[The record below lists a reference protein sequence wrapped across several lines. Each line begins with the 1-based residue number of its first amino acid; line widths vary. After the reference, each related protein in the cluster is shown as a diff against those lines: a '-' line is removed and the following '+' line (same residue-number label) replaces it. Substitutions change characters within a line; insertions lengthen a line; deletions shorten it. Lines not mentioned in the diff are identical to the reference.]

1 VRYCHYRLTKWLPRS
16 ETTAGQKNVAHPALG
31 EKAKICL
38 SPLHVQLGLI
48 KVSVKPVDK
57 DSKGVD
63 YLRQAFPGISKANM
77 ID

>member
-1 VRYCHYRLTKWLPRS
+1 VRYCHYRITKWPPRS
-16 ETTAGQKNVAHPALG
+16 ETTAGQKYVAHPALG
-31 EKAKICL
+31 KKAKICL

-57 DSKGVD
+57 ESKGID
-63 YLRQAFPGISKANM
+63 YLRQTFPEISNAKM